1 MPASIFD
8 PVSSALHLSLTADD
22 KNQNDLLDNRLIS
35 SAKSVLLTNIEFEET
50 GTYQSDVLDGLKS
63 KYIILKAEKR
73 LNEDKSLKDPNSS
86 FTSGTASFKIL
97 FDHPSLIT
105 SYYVLISN
113 M

>member
-22 KNQNDLLDNRLIS
+22 KSQNDLLDNRLIS

-63 KYIILKAEKR
+63 KYIILKVEKR
-73 LNEDKSLKDPNSS
+73 LNEDKSLKKDSNSS
-86 FTSGTASFKIL
+86 FTSGKAF
-97 FDHPSLIT
+97 
-105 SYYVLISN
+105 
-113 M
+113 